1 MIPLITQTTVGVP
14 SMQALSVY
22 VSCGESREIDVFSLD
37 PGSGEISLR
46 QRVLTPG
53 SPVPMRA
60 MIAQQRLYVGMR
72 NDSALHAFA
81 IKSEDGC
88 LHSLGGVAAPG
99 APVYVSSAP
108 ASGVA
113 FSSSYGDNNLSVF
126 PLDANGVPLAAQQT
140 ESGLPRAHAARVDQ
154 SGRWLLVPTLGAD
167 AIRIYRIE
175 AGGHLVPNDPA
186 AVAVKTGSGPRHPV
200 FSADNRFVYCLNE
213 LNGCID
219 VFAFDAERGALDL
232 RQTIDMMPPGFA
244 GAPWTAE
251 LRLTGDGRF
260 LYATDRR
267 SSTIAILSV
276 AKKTGKLVLVGHTP
290 TEDTPRGMDVDPSG
304 RWLVVAG
311 QQSGGLTVYAI
322 DQVSGRLTAKGRQR
336 TGKEPICVE
345 IVAR

>member
-1 MIPLITQTTVGVP
+1 
-14 SMQALSVY
+14 MQALFVY

-37 PGSGEISLR
+37 PRSGGISLR
-46 QRVLTPG
+46 QRLLTSG

-60 MIAQQRLYVGMR
+60 MPAQQRLYVGMR
-72 NDSALHAFA
+72 NENAFHAFA
-81 IKSEDGC
+81 IKPEDGC
-88 LHSLGGVAAPG
+88 LRSLGGVVAPG
-99 APVYVSSAP
+99 APVYVYAAP

-126 PLDANGVPLAAQQT
+126 PLDAAGVPLAAQQT

-175 AGGHLVPNDPA
+175 AGGRLVPNA
-186 AVAVKTGSGPRHPV
+186 VSAVAAGSGPRHPV

-219 VFAFDAERGALDL
+219 AFAFDAERGGLDL
-232 RQTIDMMPPGFA
+232 RQTISMMPSGFG

-260 LYATDRR
+260 MYASDRR
-267 SSTIAILSV
+267 SSTIATLRV
-276 AKKTGKLVLVGHTP
+276 DKKTGKLALVGHTP
-290 TEDTPRGMDVDPSG
+290 TQDTPRGMDVDPSG
-304 RWLVVAG
+304 RWLVAAG
-311 QQSGGLTVYAI
+311 QQSAALTVYSI
-322 DQVSGRLTAKGRQR
+322 DPVSGRLTAAGCQR

-345 IVAR
+345 IVAL